1 MKKNPDGE
9 NKSQTIYPEKK
20 PYVRPTIRRQF
31 MGYANKFGGLAA
43 PESMP
48 TIDGVNIKSLTD
60 TYGSPLFIFSQT
72 SLRKKVREL
81 NRAFA
86 TRYPHFQIAWSYKTN
101 YLDAVCQTFHE
112 EGSWAEVVS
121 SFEYQKAR
129 HNGIPG
135 DQIIFNGPY
144 KPYAAL
150 KEAAASHSRI
160 HIDHLDELLD
170 LIKIAGE
177 LGKTIPVALRLNMD
191 TGTYPSWDRFGF
203 NLESGQAL
211 EAVRRIASS
220 GGKLKLRGL
229 HTHVGTFMLDT
240 APYQKAIKKMAD
252 FWKMIVK
259 EFDQPLE
266 YLDIGGGFASASK
279 LKGTYHNSATII
291 PSFDQYAETICTALL
306 ENFKADKLPMLFLE
320 TGRALVDEAGFL
332 VSSIV
337 ANKTTADGRRAFVL
351 DAGVN
356 LLYTSTWY
364 DFSISP
370 VDYHH
375 GTFEEITLFGP
386 LCMNIDKVRDNC
398 LLPNLQRGE
407 KIVIHPV
414 GAYNV
419 TQWMQFIEMRPA
431 IVMILENGKTKLIR
445 EAESLTDLLSK
456 EHPKVSP

>member
-1 MKKNPDGE
+1 M
-9 NKSQTIYPEKK
+9 EKK
-20 PYVRPTIRRQF
+20 MKNDESPNFKKEYVRPTIRRQF

-43 PESMP
+43 PEAMP
-48 TIDGVNIKSLTD
+48 SIDGVSVKTLVKD
-60 TYGSPLFIFSQT
+60 FGSPLFVFSEAT
-72 SLRKKVREL
+72 LRRKIKEL

-86 TRYPHFQIAWSYKTN
+86 TRYPRFQVAWSYKTN
-101 YLDAVCQTFHE
+101 YLDAVCKLFHE

-129 HNGIPG
+129 HNGVPG
-135 DQIIFNGPY
+135 NQIIFNGPY
-144 KPYAAL
+144 KPFHIL
-150 KEAAASHSRI
+150 KEAVLQNSRI

-170 LIKIAGE
+170 LLKIATE
-177 LGKTIPVALRLNMD
+177 LKKKVSVTLRLNMD

-220 GGKLKLRGL
+220 GGKLELKGL

-240 APYQKAIKKMAD
+240 TPYKNAIHKLAT
-252 FWKMIVK
+252 FWKVLVK
-259 EFDQPLE
+259 DFKQPLE
-266 YLDIGGGFASASK
+266 YLDIGGGFASANK
-279 LKGTYHNSATII
+279 LKGTYHSSASMI
-291 PSFDQYAETICTALL
+291 PSFDQYAEAICGALS
-306 ENFKADKLPMLFLE
+306 ENFKSEELPMLFLE

-364 DFSISP
+364 DFNISP
-370 VDYHH
+370 TEFHQ
-375 GTFEEITLFGP
+375 GMMEEVTLFGP
-386 LCMNIDKVRDNC
+386 LCMNIDKIRESC

-407 KIVIHPV
+407 SLVIHPV

-431 IVMILENGKTKLIR
+431 IVMIGLDSKPTLIR
-445 EAESLTDLLSK
+445 QAETVDDLLSK
-456 EHPKVSP
+456 EGTAS